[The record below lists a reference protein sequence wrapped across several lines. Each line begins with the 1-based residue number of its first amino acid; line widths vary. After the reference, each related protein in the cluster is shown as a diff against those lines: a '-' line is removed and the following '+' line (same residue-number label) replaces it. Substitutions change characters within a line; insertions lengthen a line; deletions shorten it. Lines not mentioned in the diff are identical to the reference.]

1 MKIGTQ
7 LPFTLK
13 NKHRITNLKF
23 DFKKVPFWTPKKFLF
38 GFWRKPPQK
47 LSLCFGFDSALKQ
60 RRTNVLLV
68 GNLETKVI
76 DRQKCHFSR
85 LWQLITILL
94 CDFNNAN
101 KNNICASFV
110 FKAKT
115 KEKYEENL
123 FNGFYFKTD
132 SALKTIDAQMSF
144 RSPLLRFWIWT
155 SKIIPDLWLLDLSW
169 PIAKYF
175 CTPPYSTV
183 IDTAGIAKNILPNN
197 SLRDLQ

>member
-1 MKIGTQ
+1 MVFEEN
-7 LPFTLK
+7 P
-13 NKHRITNLKF
+13 
-23 DFKKVPFWTPKKFLF
+23 PK
-38 GFWRKPPQK
+38 K

-68 GNLETKVI
+68 DNLETKVI

-115 KEKYEENL
+115 KEKYEEKFCLRFL
-123 FNGFYFKTD
+123 FQKYPFWKSTNFLLKYFK
-132 SALKTIDAQMSF
+132 F
-144 RSPLLRFWIWT
+144 
-155 SKIIPDLWLLDLSW
+155 
-169 PIAKYF
+169 
-175 CTPPYSTV
+175 
-183 IDTAGIAKNILPNN
+183 
-197 SLRDLQ
+197 